1 MKISRNEST
10 TDRVIRFVAAI
21 ALLAIALSG
30 VVTAPWTYLIGAVAV
45 ILGFTAIT
53 GFCAI
58 YALFGLSSKA
68 AQ

>member
-1 MKISRNEST
+1 
-10 TDRVIRFVAAI
+10 
-21 ALLAIALSG
+21 LAIALGG
-30 VVTAPWTYLIGAVAV
+30 VVTAPWTYVLGAIAV

-68 AQ
+68 AR